1 MEINQYHI
9 VLVNLDPTV
18 GSEINKT
25 RPCVIISP
33 NEMNKYLQTIVIA
46 PMTSQSKNY
55 PTRIEVKHNNKKGW
69 VVLDQIRTVDRM
81 RILKVLEK
89 LTDKEITKLKST
101 LKETYV
107 D

>member
-1 MEINQYHI
+1 MNIQQYQI
-9 VLVNLDPTV
+9 YLVNLDPTI

-46 PMTSQSKNY
+46 PVTNTSKNY
-55 PTRIEVKHNNKKGW
+55 PTRISLSNLKITGW
-69 VVLDQIRTVDRM
+69 IVLDQIRTIDRK
-81 RILKVLEK
+81 RIIKLLDNLEE
-89 LTDKEITKLKST
+89 DQIQSIKSIM
-101 LKETYV
+101 KETYV